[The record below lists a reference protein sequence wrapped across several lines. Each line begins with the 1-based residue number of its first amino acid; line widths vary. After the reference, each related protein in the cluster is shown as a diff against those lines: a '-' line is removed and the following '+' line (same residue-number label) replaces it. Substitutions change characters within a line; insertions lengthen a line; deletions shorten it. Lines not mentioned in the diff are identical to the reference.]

1 MMPPMRHPADAAAR
15 LAQLEAAG
23 ETGCLTITSASAGSC
38 RVYLLGGHVMY
49 AVGPGGAGEA
59 TLSDALSWPNTSLSF
74 EEGEEPPDELA
85 PTDVHVEEFPIDSV
99 PVPRLSDDPRL
110 ARLGSASLR
119 SSVLFFV
126 VPFAL
131 ILVGGV
137 AAAVTRSAA
146 YMIVAAIGLILFVV
160 IGTVWS
166 RQFVR
171 FRVTFL
177 RDAVTVPGGLPTAD
191 MPEVIQA
198 PEGVISGTPKLVV
211 RMQTR
216 NATGS
221 VGRCRIE
228 LFSHGIQIWKGPKH
242 PEPRWQFA
250 YQDLMQVEC
259 VDIITPAAAM
269 GSPDQYLVRLI
280 TNQPRMAF
288 LFGSVWFG
296 TAQGQNRNARLLIN
310 KLRQHRVPAFDEL
323 FES

>member
-1 MMPPMRHPADAAAR
+1 
-15 LAQLEAAG
+15 
-23 ETGCLTITSASAGSC
+23 
-38 RVYLLGGHVMY
+38 
-49 AVGPGGAGEA
+49 
-59 TLSDALSWPNTSLSF
+59 
-74 EEGEEPPDELA
+74 
-85 PTDVHVEEFPIDSV
+85 
-99 PVPRLSDDPRL
+99 LSDDQRL
-110 ARLGSASLR
+110 KRLGNAALG

-131 ILVGGV
+131 ILVGALGV
-137 AAAVTRSAA
+137 AVTSSGAF
-146 YMIVAAIGLILFVV
+146 MIVVAIGLILFAV

-166 RQFVR
+166 AQFVR
-171 FRVTFL
+171 FRATFL
-177 RDAVTVPGGLPTAD
+177 RDAVTVPSGLLAAN

-198 PEGVISGTPKLVV
+198 PDGVIRGTPKLVV

-216 NATGS
+216 TAAGS

-228 LFSHGIQIWKGPKH
+228 LYSHGIQIWKGPKH

-250 YQDLMQVEC
+250 YRDLMQVEC

-280 TNQPRMAF
+280 TNQPRIAF

-310 KLRQHRVPAFDEL
+310 KLRQHSVPALDEL